1 MQALD
6 EERQRLRTERSHLK
20 DFKKGLV
27 KTKKK
32 LSSQRRELVEAIEK
46 MYEAD
51 IQLAERLQEIESVSK
66 KISSLRAHKS
76 REREAGEDIEQ
87 LLMDGVKEVQEGIV
101 ELLRQEQ
108 RAKVERISLAE
119 ERRKL
124 VARNSG
130 NCPRCSKSTRL
141 FTSVQDISNF
151 KDEEE
156 ATRRPQAWQEE
167 SALKSGVRPAR
178 SSVAVESNFRPR
190 SSGDGASNEL
200 LNSQVSAL
208 RRGAESD
215 NQFLK
220 NEMEYLKTI
229 QQINMSTLSKYK

>member
-1 MQALD
+1 M
-6 EERQRLRTERSHLK
+6 K

-108 RAKVERISLAE
+108 R
-119 ERRKL
+119 
-124 VARNSG
+124 G
-130 NCPRCSKSTRL
+130 
-141 FTSVQDISNF
+141 
-151 KDEEE
+151 
-156 ATRRPQAWQEE
+156 E
-167 SALKSGVRPAR
+167 S
-178 SSVAVESNFRPR
+178 
-190 SSGDGASNEL
+190 
-200 LNSQVSAL
+200 
-208 RRGAESD
+208 
-215 NQFLK
+215 
-220 NEMEYLKTI
+220 
-229 QQINMSTLSKYK
+229 